1 MIVSAKDIAKAC
13 DDYVEKQKAA
23 TLSMMQR
30 TDKNTGLGK
39 LLDRRFRAEPGS
51 DERKSADEELKKID
65 DAQFKRTPNNRH
77 EKRMRGLYVDPDE
90 SGLRIRPR
98 EVGQTEAHEL

>member
-1 MIVSAKDIAKAC
+1 
-13 DDYVEKQKAA
+13 
-23 TLSMMQR
+23 MMQR

-77 EKRMRGLYVDPDE
+77 EKRMRGLYVDPM
-90 SGLRIRPR
+90 SLGCA
-98 EVGQTEAHEL
+98 G